1 VDSFCAAQAVTVSV
15 RTVAPPRR
23 MTADQSPERGIGSSD
38 QQAALWAPANHEL
51 NRTGRT
57 MASLPVG
64 LGVVRSGDRSTA
76 PGSHAQR

>member
-23 MTADQSPERGIGSSD
+23 MTADQSPERGIGSNH
-38 QQAALWAPANHEL
+38 QQAALWAPTSHEL

-57 MASLPVG
+57 MVSLPAG
-64 LGVVRSGDRSTA
+64 LGVVRTGDRSTA
-76 PGSHAQR
+76 AGSHAQR